1 MIENENIND
10 ENLTDGFN
18 KLRNN
23 KHQLLRF
30 SSDAF
35 VNEECKKIANKILNT
50 EIFKIF
56 SNKISINDTKVFI
69 NKKYTKILKV
79 FFICIFR
86 KF

>member
-35 VNEECKKIANKILNT
+35 VNEECKKNCK
-50 EIFKIF
+50 
-56 SNKISINDTKVFI
+56 
-69 NKKYTKILKV
+69 
-79 FFICIFR
+79 
-86 KF
+86 